1 MPRYCSTG
9 GQPGL
14 EGWTR
19 ETSSHVLQV
28 THRRGQHRL
37 SGQAAHLLSQ
47 PCPWGLRSWEEFRAR
62 GLLGLAEELALGYDG
77 PCLKRGMVHLGM
89 PPRPQSGGTT
99 AYHHPIVPNFSRA
112 ELWRPSVGPHNHCR
126 ATSCSAEA
134 WAPTTQQHP
143 CGQSKLFITSV
154 RHPPSGLCV
163 GHTDA
168 RTHPHTCTHLFTP
181 KGLDSVL

>member
-37 SGQAAHLLSQ
+37 SGQAAHPLSQ

-62 GLLGLAEELALGYDG
+62 GPLGLAEELALGYDG

-89 PPRPQSGGTT
+89 PPRPQSGGTA

-112 ELWRPSVGPHNHCR
+112 VRVHTTIVGPHP
-126 ATSCSAEA
+126 A
-134 WAPTTQQHP
+134 QQRP
-143 CGQSKLFITSV
+143 GLP
-154 RHPPSGLCV
+154 PPSSIHVAKASYSSLVCV
-163 GHTDA
+163 TPHLGCVWDTQMHA
-168 RTHPHTCTHLFTP
+168 RTLTHAHICSLP
-181 KGLDSVL
+181 RA